1 MASSLSTML
10 RSSTFW
16 IDALERS
23 LSTGAATIVA
33 LVSANG
39 VDVGPSANFVEMLA
53 AGGMAAVVSFLKVVA
68 ATAGPIGN
76 ADGAL
81 VRVPKVGTDDD
92 LLD

>member
-1 MASSLSTML
+1 ML

-39 VDVGPSANFVEMLA
+39 VDVMDANFVEMLA

-81 VRVPKVGTDDD
+81 VKVPKVGTDDD

>member
-1 MASSLSTML
+1 ML

-16 IDALERS
+16 IDAIERS

-39 VDVGPSANFVEMLA
+39 VDVMDANFVEMLA

-81 VRVPKVGTDDD
+81 VKVPKVGTDDD

>member
-1 MASSLSTML
+1 ML

-53 AGGMAAVVSFLKVVA
+53 AGGMASLVSFLKVVA

-81 VRVPKVGTDDD
+81 VKVPKVGTEDD

>member
-1 MASSLSTML
+1 ML

-39 VDVGPSANFVEMLA
+39 VDVMDANFVEMLA

-76 ADGAL
+76 ADGSL

>member
-1 MASSLSTML
+1 MFK
-10 RSSTFW
+10 SSTFW

-23 LSTGAATIVA
+23 LSTGAATVVA

-39 VDVGPSANFVEMLA
+39 VDVMDANFVEMLA

-68 ATAGPIGN
+68 AFVGPIGN

-81 VRVPKVGTDDD
+81 VKVPTVGTEDD

>member
-1 MASSLSTML
+1 ML

-39 VDVGPSANFVEMLA
+39 VDVMDANFVEMLA

-68 ATAGPIGN
+68 ATVGPIGN
-76 ADGAL
+76 ADGSL
-81 VRVPKVGTDDD
+81 VRLPPTQSDDD

>member
-1 MASSLSTML
+1 ML
-10 RSSTFW
+10 RSSSFW
-16 IDALERS
+16 VDALERS

-53 AGGMAAVVSFLKVVA
+53 AGGMAALVSFLKVVA

-81 VRVPKVGTDDD
+81 VRVPKVGTEED

>member
-1 MASSLSTML
+1 ML

-68 ATAGPIGN
+68 ATPGPLGN
-76 ADGAL
+76 PDGAH
-81 VRVPKVGTDDD
+81 VRVPKVGPDDD

>member
-1 MASSLSTML
+1 ML

-16 IDALERS
+16 IDAIERS

-39 VDVGPSANFVEMLA
+39 VDVMDANFVEMLA

-81 VRVPKVGTDDD
+81 VKVPQVGTDDD

>member
-1 MASSLSTML
+1 ML

-39 VDVGPSANFVEMLA
+39 VDVMDANFVEMLA

-76 ADGAL
+76 ADGSL
-81 VRVPKVGTDDD
+81 VRVPQVGTDDD

>member
-1 MASSLSTML
+1 ML
-10 RSSTFW
+10 NSSTFW
-16 IDALERS
+16 VDALERS
-23 LSTGAATIVA
+23 LSTGAATVVA

-39 VDVGPSANFVEMLA
+39 VDVMDANFVEMLA
-53 AGGMAAVVSFLKVVA
+53 AGGMAAVVSFLKVIA

-81 VRVPKVGTDDD
+81 VKLPTAGTDDD

>member
-1 MASSLSTML
+1 MF
-10 RSSTFW
+10 RSANFW

-39 VDVGPSANFVEMLA
+39 VDVMDANFVEMLA
-53 AGGMAAVVSFLKVVA
+53 AGGMAAVVSFLKVMA
-68 ATAGPIGN
+68 AFVGPIGN
-76 ADGAL
+76 ADGSL
-81 VRVPKVGTDDD
+81 VKIPPIGTDDD

>member
-1 MASSLSTML
+1 ML

-53 AGGMAAVVSFLKVVA
+53 AGGMAAAVSFLKVVA
-68 ATAGPIGN
+68 ATAGPIGD
-76 ADGAL
+76 ASGSL
-81 VRVPKVGTDDD
+81 VRVPPIGTDDD

>member
-1 MASSLSTML
+1 ML

-39 VDVGPSANFVEMLA
+39 VDVMDANFVEMLA

-76 ADGAL
+76 ADGSL
-81 VRVPKVGTDDD
+81 VRLAPTQSDDD
-92 LLD
+92 LED

>member
-1 MASSLSTML
+1 MF
-10 RSSTFW
+10 RSANFW

-39 VDVGPSANFVEMLA
+39 VDVGPSADFVEMLA
-53 AGGMAAVVSFLKVVA
+53 AGGMASLVSFLKVVA
-68 ATAGPIGN
+68 AFVGPIGN
-76 ADGAL
+76 ADGSL
-81 VRVPKVGTDDD
+81 VKLPPIGTDED

>member
-1 MASSLSTML
+1 MFRSANSGSTP
-10 RSSTFW
+10 S
-16 IDALERS
+16 ERS
-23 LSTGAATIVA
+23 LSTGAATVVA

-39 VDVGPSANFVEMLA
+39 VDVMDANFVEMLA